1 MSFPLWREKH
11 GSNVRTSIARKR
23 RVNVTCEFLVGKRVH
38 VCSPSD
44 LGRNQHVL
52 VAVIIDCLTKLVGHG
67 GQQAGNFA
75 MDFNAAFRTQ
85 NGGMFYER

>member
-1 MSFPLWREKH
+1 MLTF
-11 GSNVRTSIARKR
+11 
-23 RVNVTCEFLVGKRVH
+23 F
-38 VCSPSD
+38 D

-85 NGGMFYER
+85 NGGMFHER